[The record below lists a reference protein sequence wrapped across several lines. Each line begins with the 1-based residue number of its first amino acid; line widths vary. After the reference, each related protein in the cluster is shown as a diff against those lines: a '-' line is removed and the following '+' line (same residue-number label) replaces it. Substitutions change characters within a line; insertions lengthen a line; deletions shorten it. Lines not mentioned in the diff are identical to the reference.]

1 MITGKAR
8 LSRILDIQRLAA
20 EGLTCKA
27 ISVQLGAPINSIWA
41 TAKAYEIPVKKASLF
56 GDGKPMLP
64 ARLAAIQRIIGL
76 GASDGDVSIATHCK
90 AERVAQIRAEMQV
103 AK

>member
-20 EGLTCKA
+20 EGLTCSEIA
-27 ISVQLGAPINSIWA
+27 VRLGVPINIIWA
-41 TAKAYEIPVKKASLF
+41 TAKAYEIPVKKAPLF
-56 GDGKPMLP
+56 GDGRLMLP

-76 GASDGDVSIATHCK
+76 GASDGDVSLATYCK